1 MMKDLG
7 AIVARVARMNG
18 WRFVSSTSWSEFD
31 NSIVQNVRNA
41 YMVVVEEALQVIL
54 AVENIMHAFVCGG
67 VGSIAAAV
75 FHGFFTRF
83 CRI

>member
-1 MMKDLG
+1 
-7 AIVARVARMNG
+7 MNG
-18 WRFVSSTSWSEFD
+18 WRFVSSTWSDFD

-41 YMVVVEEALQVIL
+41 YMVVVEEALKVIL

-75 FHGFFTRF
+75 FLSFFTRF
-83 CRI
+83 SRI